1 MASGGHGEG
10 AVESELTE
18 SEVSR
23 IAGHLLGTP
32 ASPEDA
38 MIVLEIEIPAGFQI
52 DSLEADLADCNL
64 ERCPGCEWWFESGEL
79 VDDEGELVGCPECRD
94 E

>member
-1 MASGGHGEG
+1 MESG
-10 AVESELTE
+10 LTE
-18 SEVSR
+18 SEVNR
-23 IAGHLLGTP
+23 IAGQLLGTP

-38 MIVLEIEIPAGFQI
+38 MIALEIEIPAGFQI

-64 ERCPGCEWWFESGEL
+64 ERCEGCGWWFEAGEL
-79 VDDEGELVGCPECRD
+79 VDDEDELVGCQNCR